1 VNIYTDS
8 KYAFAPLHMHGARY
22 KERGQLMAGRK
33 EIKNKEETLQ
43 LLEAVW
49 ELSQVAIIHYRG
61 QQRGLLQQR
70 KPPGCPG
77 SKVPEQT
84 AKLLLAPELHPTP
97 YYIKEEEKRAKDEKR
112 NKRGLVVVV

>member
-8 KYAFAPLHMHGARY
+8 KYAFAPLHVHGARY
-22 KERGQLMAGRK
+22 KERGQLMAGGK

-61 QQRGLLQQR
+61 YSSRGNR
-70 KPPGCPG
+70 
-77 SKVPEQT
+77 
-84 AKLLLAPELHPTP
+84 LAAQAA
-97 YYIKEEEKRAKDEKR
+97 KRAAKELSARANRQTSAGSRVTSHPVLHQGGRTKGKR
-112 NKRGLVVVV
+112 